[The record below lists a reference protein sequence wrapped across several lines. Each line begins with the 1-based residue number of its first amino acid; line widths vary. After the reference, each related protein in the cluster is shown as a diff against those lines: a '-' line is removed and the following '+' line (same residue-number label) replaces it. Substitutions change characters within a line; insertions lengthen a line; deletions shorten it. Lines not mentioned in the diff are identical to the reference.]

1 MILALLTSR
10 LTGLIAAPLAV
21 ILALALGW
29 QTVAL
34 IGVRGDL
41 AKARDDLSDMT
52 TSRDDWRRYGL
63 AEKAAYDRSEALRA
77 AEAAQA
83 ATALSE
89 ASKTCSAR
97 VARARASGAAISAII
112 TPEPRRDPNACPD
125 RALVDPRILRDAL
138 APRTP
143 AR

>member
-1 MILALLTSR
+1 MIFSLLTSR

-29 QTVAL
+29 QTLQLA
-34 IGVRGDL
+34 GAKGDL
-41 AKARDDLSDMT
+41 AEAREATAKANTALGFWMT
-52 TSRDDWRRYGL
+52 YGRGQ
-63 AEKAAYDRSEALRA
+63 KAAYDRSEALRA

-125 RALVDPRILRDAL
+125 RTLVDPGILRDAL